1 VFDDPDRRGM
11 AIDSMVSGGCIIA
24 GAVLRRSLLFSNVRI
39 EDHSTVTDSLIL
51 PDVRIG
57 KHCRLTKVVVER
69 GCEIPDGTVIG
80 EDREADARRYDV
92 TPGGVVVVT
101 PEMLGQEIHHVR

>member
-1 VFDDPDRRGM
+1 
-11 AIDSMVSGGCIIA
+11 
-24 GAVLRRSLLFSNVRI
+24 
-39 EDHSTVTDSLIL
+39 
-51 PDVRIG
+51 
-57 KHCRLTKVVVER
+57 VVER